1 MHVPHELIIQILL
14 RLPVKSL
21 IRFKCVCK
29 LWFSLI
35 SRNSH
40 FANSHFELTEA
51 THNHRIL
58 FISSSP
64 HEFRSIDLEA
74 SLDDDSASASLNFN
88 SMLPQSFFLIEVKNS
103 CRGFMFLHCF
113 SNIYLWN
120 PSTGVHKQLPLSPI
134 DSNLDAKYSSFV
146 YGFGYDPSMDDYLV
160 VSFSHDKSKTLANIS
175 SHLEFF
181 SLRSNTWKDIECSGL
196 VNYTHYVSMN
206 APEDRRVGLLFKG
219 AIHWL
224 TFRHDSSM
232 HVIVAFHLV
241 GQKLLEIYYPD
252 EFYHEPIDCDLWVFR
267 EFFSLWA
274 VEDDTVEI
282 WVMKEYAVHSSWT
295 KTLVLSTGAISTQ
308 YFSPI
313 CCTKSGKIIGTDGGT
328 GLVKYDEKGDFLE
341 HRLYCNNPCQFQ
353 VAMYTESLLSLPCD
367 NEQA

>member
-1 MHVPHELIIQILL
+1 MKRIMHVPHELIIQILL

-21 IRFKCVCK
+21 IRFKCVRK

-35 SRNSH
+35 SNDSN
-40 FANSHFELTEA
+40 FANSDFQLTAA

-58 FISSSP
+58 FISTSP
-64 HEFRSIDLEA
+64 HEFRSIDLET
-74 SLDDDSASASLNFN
+74 SLDDDSASASLDFNF
-88 SMLPQSFFLIEVKNS
+88 MLPQSCSLIEVKYS
-103 CRGFMFLHCF
+103 CRGFMFWQCF

-120 PSTGVHKQLPLSPI
+120 PSTGVHKQIPLSPI

-160 VSFSHDKSKTLANIS
+160 FNISTLANIS

-181 SLRSNTWKDIECSGL
+181 SLRSNTWKEIECPGL

-206 APEDRRVGLLFKG
+206 ALEDRRVGLLFKE

-232 HVIVAFHLV
+232 DVIVAFHLV
-241 GQKLLEIYYPD
+241 EQKLLEIYYPD

-274 VEDDTVEI
+274 MEDDTVEI
-282 WVMKEYAVHSSWT
+282 WVMNDYTVHSSWT
-295 KTLVLSTGAISTQ
+295 KTLVLSIAVISTQ

-313 CCTKSGKIIGTDGGT
+313 CCTRRGEIIGIDGGT
-328 GLVKYDEKGDFLE
+328 GLVKYDEKGHFIE
-341 HRLYCNNPCQFQ
+341 HRSYCNHPCKTQ

-367 NEQA
+367 DEQA